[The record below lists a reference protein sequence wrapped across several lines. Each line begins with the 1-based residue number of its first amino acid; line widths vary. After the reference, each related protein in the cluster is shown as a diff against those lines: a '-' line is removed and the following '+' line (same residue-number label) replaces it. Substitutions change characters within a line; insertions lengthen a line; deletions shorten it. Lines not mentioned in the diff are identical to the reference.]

1 MKNTKKFLELVS
13 KKDSGWLAKAQWR
26 EDNEDWLDISFS
38 IAVKILSALSANK
51 KAENSLPK
59 NQKELAEVMGCSAQ
73 YVNKLLRGEENLQIE
88 TICKIQ
94 RILGIKLIEVPK
106 AELEPIKKD
115 KSVRGVRRYNLD
127 LRKRE
132 KNYFDFIIL
141 ELSENELKTSKT
153 VAKSSNFHSYS
164 YKIDSFAATK
174 KSKDEFHFE
183 YV

>member
-1 MKNTKKFLELVS
+1 MKNTKKFLDLVS

-26 EDNEDWLDISFS
+26 EENEDWLDISFS

-94 RILGIKLIEVPK
+94 RILGITLIEVPK
-106 AELEPIKKD
+106 AELKQTLQYSNANIFGEILNDITASLGTTTVPYSKENI
-115 KSVRGVRRYNLD
+115 VEVAGEN
-127 LRKRE
+127 
-132 KNYFDFIIL
+132 NYAL
-141 ELSENELKTSKT
+141 
-153 VAKSSNFHSYS
+153 
-164 YKIDSFAATK
+164 AA
-174 KSKDEFHFE
+174 
-183 YV
+183 